1 MILRTEWGGGVNIQ
15 IHEERTWVG
24 MPWDMMSGGT
34 INAERVLAEEVDGE
48 ETFVK
53 RTERK
58 VRCVEMAIVFRNTM
72 GDEWEDEFISD

>member
-1 MILRTEWGGGVNIQ
+1 
-15 IHEERTWVG
+15 
-24 MPWDMMSGGT
+24 MMSGGT

-58 VRCVEMAIVFRNTM
+58 VGCVEMAIVFRNTM
-72 GDEWEDEFISD
+72 GDEWGDEFISD